1 MQGLVLFISV
11 SRPNRT
17 VPVPWSALSEAFI
30 DGNAVTE
37 KKGKGMLSYLVVSK
51 LQLLVDFTVDTFLA
65 HAGYLDPSNLSEV
78 LATADVS
85 NSESSGMHR

>member
-1 MQGLVLFISV
+1 MDFYVFKYKNTQIKHKVILMQGLVLFISV

-37 KKGKGMLSYLVVSK
+37 KKGKGML
-51 LQLLVDFTVDTFLA
+51 A
-65 HAGYLDPSNLSEV
+65 
-78 LATADVS
+78 
-85 NSESSGMHR
+85 

>member
-37 KKGKGMLSYLVVSK
+37 KKGKGML
-51 LQLLVDFTVDTFLA
+51 A
-65 HAGYLDPSNLSEV
+65 
-78 LATADVS
+78 
-85 NSESSGMHR
+85 